1 MVRVVTWNIQT
12 ARPNPDGP
20 SDIGRV
26 IECLVPLQADVVAL
40 QEVDRGHQ
48 RSGRVDQPA
57 MVAAAVGGQ
66 LAFAPT
72 VRRGGG
78 DYGIAVVVRGDILAT
93 ETVGLSGTREP
104 RALLVAEVLV
114 KGRRWTIGCTHLSRN
129 RRLAARQLVR
139 VFDAVAPRPR
149 PRVVGGDLN
158 LTPREVLPWST
169 AEGYQLV
176 DGPATHSTRHAAM
189 TRRIDHV
196 LLSGATASAAAVH
209 RFGVSDH
216 GAVVVDLT

>member
-1 MVRVVTWNIQT
+1 MVRVVTWNIQIG
-12 ARPNPDGP
+12 RPNPDGP

-26 IECLVPLQADVVAL
+26 IECLVPLRADVVAI
-40 QEVDRGHQ
+40 QEVDRGHR
-48 RSGRVDQPA
+48 RSNRVDQPA
-57 MVAAAVGGQ
+57 ALAEALGGR
-66 LAFAPT
+66 LAFAPA
-72 VRRGGG
+72 VRVGGG

-104 RALLVAEVLV
+104 RVLLVAEVAV
-114 KGRRWTIGCTHLSRN
+114 SGRRWTIGCTHLSRN
-129 RRLAARQLVR
+129 RRVARRQLVR

-149 PRVVGGDLN
+149 PRVVLGDLN

-176 DGPATHSTRHAAM
+176 EGPATHSTRQAAM

-196 LLSGATASAAAVH
+196 LLSGATASAASVH
-209 RFGVSDH
+209 RFDVSDH
-216 GAVVVDLT
+216 GAVVADLT